1 MKYKIVFLVIFLVS
15 KGSSNMYASSM
26 ICAYCHGNI
35 LALSDMRS
43 KEEWKTL
50 TSDGGI
56 KLQEIHKYNL
66 AVLAYL
72 QSPKYKPQ
80 KLYEYVEFH
89 ANKVSKR
96 RLNKIIESCT
106 YCHDSKMSLSSLW
119 SKKQWDALDFSLKPL
134 EEVHKNELKVLS
146 QLSTQNFKT
155 NLAQF
160 IKSMRF
166 HASDTILNT
175 KSIYVDHSYNSMELK
190 TFTFKNKTMQFIYK
204 KVEGKE
210 AEAKKIYLEMQNLMS
225 VCKLESPIKFILK
238 HNGWRFNGR
247 DTFFWI
253 LSLSFSDVRKTLS
266 LTLEANYQGKT
277 YSISDSLTHRKA
289 HKSMIM
295 LVEKL
300 TTQMIEEIGLECRG
314 K

>member
-1 MKYKIVFLVIFLVS
+1 MPM
-15 KGSSNMYASSM
+15 NASSM
-26 ICAYCHGNI
+26 LCGYCHGNV
-35 LALSDMRS
+35 LSLSGMKS
-43 KEEWKTL
+43 KEEWKIL
-50 TSDGGI
+50 TSDGGL

-72 QSPKYKPQ
+72 ESPDYKPK

-89 ANKVSKR
+89 ADKRSKR
-96 RLNKIIESCT
+96 RLNHIIESCT

-119 SKKQWDALDFSLKPL
+119 SKKQWDALALSLKPL
-134 EEVHKNELKVLS
+134 KAVHKNELKVLS
-146 QLSTQNFKT
+146 ELDSQRFKLTLS
-155 NLAQF
+155 QF

-166 HASDTILNT
+166 HASDKISKR
-175 KSIYVDHSYNSMELK
+175 KSIYTNNSYNPMELK
-190 TFTFKNKTMQFIYK
+190 TFTFKNKNIEFIYE

-210 AEAKKIYLEMQNLMS
+210 AEAKKIYLTMQNLITP
-225 VCKLESPIKFILK
+225 CKLENPIKFTLK

-247 DTFFWI
+247 DAFFWI
-253 LSLSFSDVRKTLS
+253 LTFSLSDIRTTLN

-289 HKSMIM
+289 NKSMII

-300 TTQMIEEIGLECRG
+300 TTQMIEEIGLECGG